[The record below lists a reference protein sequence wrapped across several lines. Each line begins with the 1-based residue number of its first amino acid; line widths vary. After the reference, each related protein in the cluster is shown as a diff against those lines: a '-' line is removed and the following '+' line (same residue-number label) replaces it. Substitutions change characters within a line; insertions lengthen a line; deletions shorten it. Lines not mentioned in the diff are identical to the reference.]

1 MIEKW
6 FSTKL
11 SPDPIQYPYY
21 YCPDKNDNKED
32 AAANPIHAKVDIIAI
47 TLNNPTRFTS
57 DFVCFQGDSISYF
70 SDA

>member
-1 MIEKW
+1 MIENW

-11 SPDPIQYPYY
+11 SPDPIQNPYY
-21 YCPDKNDNKED
+21 YCPDKNDNNDED
-32 AAANPIHAKVDIIAI
+32 AANPMQDKIKIIAI